1 MKNNALLPALL
12 LILTGQTL
20 FSQKTLP
27 PGVRPY
33 AENWT
38 YTLVKSL
45 HRAGFDMPA
54 MAAMPASENG
64 VNGRST
70 LQLDST
76 KTFYAYDLNAPGDS
90 APLFR
95 TIYQYPSGD
104 TKIEINY
111 QYDNGAWLTLN
122 RSTLTSDGQQR
133 LVDAFA
139 EVFDPATQS
148 YKPDS
153 RLEVFP
159 RGNSQVLVDSFFT
172 YLWDTSVLDWRLT
185 FSGRNLFDDADRLLE
200 SYSSVDYLGTPLV
213 FRDVYSY
220 DTLGDNNLI
229 ETFALVDGEEY
240 PGGHT
245 DLVYADHRLIE
256 ETAYSFDGAEFVP
269 QNRDN
274 YAYTLSG
281 ALRRHMKFEWDA
293 EKGGWHLFQTIDYSY
308 DNEQRLAGKETAFLP
323 LNAQEEREFVAY
335 AYVQDENLYTERVY
349 LWDDDLFDWV
359 LDSKKY
365 FYYTGLVSADP
376 APGKALTLRVS
387 PNPTTG
393 LVQFSF
399 AGDGEASVRL
409 YDVAGQLLQ
418 SRLVQPGQPLDLTAL
433 PAGVYNVTARQD
445 AELYSGKIV
454 KQ

>member
-1 MKNNALLPALL
+1 MKNNALLFAFLL
-12 LILTGQTL
+12 TMTGQFA

-38 YTLVKSL
+38 CTLVKSL
-45 HRAGFDMPA
+45 HHAGFDMPA
-54 MAAMPASENG
+54 MAAAPAPEHG
-64 VNGRST
+64 VNPRSA

-76 KTFYAYDLNAPGDS
+76 KTFYAYGLNAPGDS

-95 TIYQYPSGD
+95 TIYQYPSNN

-122 RSTLTSDGQQR
+122 RTTLTSDGQQR
-133 LVDAFA
+133 LVDALA

-148 YKPDS
+148 YRPDS

-159 RGNSQVLVDSFFT
+159 HGNSQELVDSFFT

-185 FSGRNLFDDADRLLE
+185 FSGTNRFDDSDRLLE

-220 DTLGDNNLI
+220 DTLGDNHLI
-229 ETFALVDGEEY
+229 ETFAFVDGEEY
-240 PGGHT
+240 PGGRNE
-245 DLVYADHRLIE
+245 LVYADHRLIE
-256 ETAYSFDGAEFVP
+256 ETAYTFDGAEFVP
-269 QNRDN
+269 QHRDN
-274 YAYTLSG
+274 YAYTLFG
-281 ALRRHMKFEWDA
+281 ALRLHMSFEWDA
-293 EKGGWHLFQTIDYSY
+293 EKVVWRLYQRIDYTY
-308 DNEQRLAGKETAFLP
+308 DDAQRLAGKETAFLP
-323 LNAQEEREFVAY
+323 LDAPEEREFVAY
-335 AYVQDENLYTERVY
+335 AYVEDENLYTERVY
-349 LWDDDLFDWV
+349 LWDDNLFDWV
-359 LDSKKY
+359 QDSKKY
-365 FYYTGLVSADP
+365 YYYTGLVSADP
-376 APGKALTLRVS
+376 EPGKALTLQVS

-393 LVQFSF
+393 FVQFSF
-399 AGDGEASVRL
+399 ADGGEASLRL

-418 SRLVQPGQPLDLTAL
+418 SRLVQAGQPLDLTAL
-433 PAGVYNVTARQD
+433 PAGIYTVTAQQG
-445 AELYSGKIV
+445 ATWHSGKIV